1 MKHNQ
6 RYFLFLLSGIIFLSV
21 NSLFAQFEED
31 VLSEQQIIIA
41 PTDSLKEYLNIA
53 ESVIYR
59 NPRKGKLFVDQL
71 LKRAEE
77 LKDQNSQAYALAL
90 NGVYY
95 LTKADKDSCYLYFRD
110 AISRLPEVDDREVHF
125 MINNLFVRVSSR
137 YQQFDTAASYLD
149 KVKKLAEQLDKPK
162 FYAAYYNNRGIQA
175 GNMGRL
181 NESYDYYIKAL
192 HYFAELDDKRNRAI
206 LNNNIGRVSQ
216 ELGDHESAISYFE
229 EAMAINRIYGD
240 IYDLGMNYGNI
251 GISYK
256 KLEKYDKA
264 LEAFNAAYLIAKE
277 NDFRMEMARALLNSA
292 EIHMVKADTSQ
303 AEENYLVSLE
313 ICQAN
318 DIKNGTIFNNL
329 GLASLY
335 YYQKSYAKAWKHL
348 DAAERVAREIQE
360 NTRLV
365 EVYDLKVDLLK
376 QESDFEAALV
386 YREKYI
392 ALKDSLS
399 ELANKQHLLD
409 VKTKYEAEKKSLE
422 NLQLRTENKSKN
434 IVIFWRTL
442 FSLVLIVLL
451 AILVVFIYNIRQS
464 RKKLEKANQSL
475 KELNNTITKQ
485 NNTLQE
491 SNQAKDKL
499 LSVIGHD
506 LRSPFNSILGL
517 LQLMTTDFEAFDKQE
532 QKEILQTLYKQAGD
546 TYQTVENLLQWALS
560 QRGSIKCKVVPTNL
574 SAVIYQEI
582 NFYKQKAEA
591 KQIRILFKI
600 DDEAYAMADKEL
612 MLIVFRNL
620 INNAIK
626 FSEAGQEIIIKNYQ
640 ANNWQIVEIEDH
652 GKGMTPDQLAALHAD
667 QNLESTKGTHNEGG
681 TGLGLQLVK
690 EFMQMQNGK
699 FELESVAGQG
709 STAKLCLP
717 LVSSQYRSEE

>member
-1 MKHNQ
+1 
-6 RYFLFLLSGIIFLSV
+6 
-21 NSLFAQFEED
+21 
-31 VLSEQQIIIA
+31 
-41 PTDSLKEYLNIA
+41 
-53 ESVIYR
+53 
-59 NPRKGKLFVDQL
+59 
-71 LKRAEE
+71 
-77 LKDQNSQAYALAL
+77 
-90 NGVYY
+90 
-95 LTKADKDSCYLYFRD
+95 
-110 AISRLPEVDDREVHF
+110 
-125 MINNLFVRVSSR
+125 INNLFVRVSSR

-256 KLEKYDKA
+256 ELEKYDKA

-348 DAAERVAREIQE
+348 DAAELVAREIQE

-690 EFMQMQNGK
+690 EFMQLQNGK